1 MRDDDDEA
9 KPNPDSDRAAIL
21 ARRSKFIAFAL
32 SGLTTTAACT
42 DGKDAGSKQGQ
53 EQKQPDKEPPPQP
66 CLNVVAVPPEQPE
79 APPQPCLEIAPPPEP
94 QACLSVAPPRDPP
107 PEVPPHVCLK
117 VAPRPEE
124 AKPRP

>member
-9 KPNPDSDRAAIL
+9 KPTPDSDRAAIL
-21 ARRSKFIAFAL
+21 ARRNKFIAIAL

-42 DGKDAGSKQGQ
+42 DGKAPGTKQGQ

-66 CLNVVAVPPEQPE
+66 CLNVVAHPPEQPE
-79 APPQPCLEIAPPPEP
+79 EPPRPCLEIVPPQE
-94 QACLSVAPPRDPP
+94 

-117 VAPRPEE
+117 VSRPPDEE
-124 AKPRP
+124 TI